1 MNLIDLFLSFTKSYF
16 FNSILHLLAIALDR
30 FWAVTNVDYVHQRN
44 TRHIGAMILT
54 VWIVAFVISLAPIF
68 GWKDQDF
75 DRRIREEKKC
85 LVSQEL
91 SYQIFATIFSFYV
104 PSILV
109 LFLYYRIYLEA
120 KKRIR
125 RKSSNL
131 SGNKKTSRVN
141 VSSSHNPNTMIS
153 STEMTTITNNISSS
167 SSNGNSNHN
176 SNGNSN
182 HNSNIN
188 SYHNSNINSNHN
200 SNINSY
206 HNSYHNSNGN
216 SYQMINLQMKAK
228 SFLLPSNHNS
238 NHKNSMIISDMTSG
252 ASTSDYLEVP
262 EIQKENSSN
271 SNQIS
276 QESPSCSSINGYD
289 NDSGPTEKQNIHLK
303 KFKFKK
309 NKSSSYNEVENKR
322 ERKAA
327 KTLAIITG
335 MI

>member
-1 MNLIDLFLSFTKSYF
+1 
-16 FNSILHLLAIALDR
+16 
-30 FWAVTNVDYVHQRN
+30 
-44 TRHIGAMILT
+44 MILT

-75 DRRIREEKKC
+75 HTRIKQEKKC

-131 SGNKKTSRVN
+131 SGNKKTRII
-141 VSSSHNPNTMIS
+141 SSSPAPTTMI

-167 SSNGNSNHN
+167 SSNSNSY
-176 SNGNSN
+176 

-188 SYHNSNINSNHN
+188 SYHNSNSNSYLNSN
-200 SNINSY
+200 S
-206 HNSYHNSNGN
+206 NSYHNSNSNSYHNSNSNSYLNSNSN
-216 SYQMINLQMKAK
+216 SYQMINLSMKAK

-238 NHKNSMIISDMTSG
+238 NNKNSIIISDMTSG

-271 SNQIS
+271 GNQIS

-289 NDSGPTEKQNIHLK
+289 NDSGSTERQNVNLK
-303 KFKFKK
+303 KIKFKK
-309 NKSSSYNEVENKR
+309 SKSSSYNEVENKR

-335 MI
+335 MII